1 MESQKYVFIYC
12 QSLQHLLILSYGKVD
27 TLSNKSTRIRNFVMT
42 AYLVPQDNCQL
53 KNFLLN
59 SLVYLSASR
68 NQRFQTSK
76 ATQEIGFHIMIQEV
90 LKKAPCIH
98 IPSSMV
104 NLLGINLLF
113 TKKYAIQRAQL
124 LQPLIHAQIKFHA
137 IRNNET
143 LVAGSS

>member
-68 NQRFQTSK
+68 NSK

-124 LQPLIHAQIKFHA
+124 LQPLIHAQIKFHT